1 MKKLTS
7 ALILAAVLIPLNAF
21 ALKIGY
27 IDMQRA
33 INEVEEGKKAKKKLR
48 RIFKARQK
56 ELQEKQ
62 EELEKMK
69 STLQK
74 EVALLKEDVKKKKL
88 LEYQKKV
95 MELQQFVYK
104 NQKELA
110 EKESEM
116 LKPIMERM
124 QKLLADIAKK
134 GKYSLIMERR
144 AILYLPKSA
153 DLTDK
158 LIKRYNAGK

>member
-56 ELQEKQ
+56 ELKRS
-62 EELEKMK
+62 KK
-69 STLQK
+69 S
-74 EVALLKEDVKKKKL
+74 
-88 LEYQKKV
+88 
-95 MELQQFVYK
+95 
-104 NQKELA
+104 
-110 EKESEM
+110 S
-116 LKPIMERM
+116 
-124 QKLLADIAKK
+124 
-134 GKYSLIMERR
+134 RR
-144 AILYLPKSA
+144 
-153 DLTDK
+153 
-158 LIKRYNAGK
+158 